1 MNAHDRQVMS
11 LMKADGVTK
20 ADAELL
26 IAKGIPTLAHAHR
39 AGKEALLALKG
50 IGESKAEA
58 LATGRRKERKE

>member
-1 MNAHDRQVMS
+1 MNTHARQVAS

-26 IAKGIPTLAHAHR
+26 ISKGIPTLAHAHR

-50 IGESKAEA
+50 IGESKASA
-58 LATGRRKERKE
+58 LAGGKKRIET